1 MFFMYGCSNKNR
13 KTESLSF
20 RKFSDLYPLKFVLA
34 RQEESPIRKIEIPCN
49 VHAEWQFIYFEQ
61 ELSD

>member
-49 VHAEWQFIYFEQ
+49 VHADW
-61 ELSD
+61 